1 MSVQAVVAV
10 SDAAALRTQH
20 GEALRVSV
28 PLGSRFIRPI
38 TVVLLALGVVY
49 TVALAVDPAF
59 KTSWHSA
66 DARVLIE
73 GFSFSVALFA
83 AVALYIPTGDPVD
96 RSRNAFIAALIA
108 LAVSYSAMIIGF
120 IVVEPASNPK
130 GIVGLYAWLVAR
142 YLAGGLFIAA
152 SLGRPRLSLRA
163 FGAVIAAAMV
173 MTLLLCA
180 LLNGVLPSPVARTVD
195 GLAVI
200 TFSGVGHMLISGV
213 PAALFGVGAILAWR
227 VHRRQTQPMYGWLAV
242 ALAVQSL
249 SKIHDMLYT
258 TTFGPVI
265 TSGDLLRLVMLA
277 LLLAGAIS
285 TVHQVAR
292 DRVAAL
298 EAQQA
303 DIAAVEDVY
312 ARLARF
318 ADQEQV
324 FRAVVVHELA
334 TPIAA
339 VRAFAH
345 VLASPAPQTD
355 LTEARKGIVDA
366 SRRLQELVDRM
377 DELRAIEDDDFSVD
391 LRPTPV
397 VPILK
402 EVAGF
407 VQVLPGDH
415 RVVVECEQARAYAD
429 PVRLGQA
436 LRNLV
441 TNAARYS
448 PAGTPIMIS
457 CRRVDGELVRL
468 SVTDSGP
475 GIAEKDRSRM
485 LSKYERGDRSAET
498 PGAGL
503 GLYIADRIVTAH
515 GGRLLLEPAPLG
527 PGTTAT
533 IELRGSG

>member
-1 MSVQAVVAV
+1 M
-10 SDAAALRTQH
+10 SDAAVLSRIDQ
-20 GEALRVSV
+20 GETPRVEA
-28 PLGSRFIRPI
+28 PLGSRFIRPL
-38 TVVLLALGVVY
+38 TVVLLVVGFVY
-49 TVALAVDPAF
+49 TAALAVDPGF

-66 DARVLIE
+66 DVRILIE
-73 GFSFSVALFA
+73 AFSFSVAIFA
-83 AVALYIPTGDPVD
+83 AVALYIPTGAPVD
-96 RSRNAFIAALIA
+96 RSRNAFIAALMA
-108 LAVSYSAMIIGF
+108 LAVAYAAMIIGF

-130 GIVGLYAWLVAR
+130 GVVGLYAWLVMR
-142 YLAGGLFIAA
+142 YLAGLLFIAA

-163 FGAVIAAAMV
+163 FAAVIGGVLAA
-173 MTLLLCA
+173 TLLLCMVFED
-180 LLNGVLPSPVARTVD
+180 VLPAPVARTVD
-195 GLAVI
+195 GMALI
-200 TFSGVGHMLISGV
+200 TFTGTEHVLISGL
-213 PAALFGVGAILAWR
+213 PAVLFGIGAVVAWR
-227 VHRRQTQPMYGWLAV
+227 VHRRQTQPIYGWLAV

-258 TTFGPVI
+258 STFGPII

-277 LLLAGAIS
+277 LLLAGAVS
-285 TVHQVAR
+285 AVHQVAR

-303 DIAAVEDVY
+303 DMAAVEDVY

-324 FRAVVVHELA
+324 FRSVVVHELA

-345 VLASPAPQTD
+345 VLASPATGTNPA
-355 LTEARKGIVDA
+355 EARDGIVGA

-377 DELRAIEDDDFSVD
+377 EELRAIEDDDFSVD

-415 RVVVECEQARAYAD
+415 RVVVECDQVRAYAD

-436 LRNLV
+436 LRNLA

-448 PAGTPIMIS
+448 PAGTPITIS
-457 CRRVDGELVRL
+457 CRRVDDERVRL

-475 GIAEKDRSRM
+475 GISEKDRSRM
-485 LSKYERGDRSAET
+485 LAKYERGDRSAES

-503 GLYIADRIVTAH
+503 GLYIADRIVAAH
-515 GGRLLLEPAPLG
+515 GGRLLLQPAPVG
-527 PGTTAT
+527 PGTTAI